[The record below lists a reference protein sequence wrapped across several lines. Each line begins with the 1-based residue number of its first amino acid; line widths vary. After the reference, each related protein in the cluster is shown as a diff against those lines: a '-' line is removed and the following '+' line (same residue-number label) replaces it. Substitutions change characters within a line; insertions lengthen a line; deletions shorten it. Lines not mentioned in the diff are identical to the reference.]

1 MSRVALITGGQ
12 QGIGLGIAR
21 ALRDAGYALA
31 LAAEQPPDAP
41 AVRAALADLGPGA
54 RYFRHDVQDVAGVAA
69 LLDQVEASFGPV
81 TTLVSNAGVP
91 ARVRG
96 DLLDVT
102 PDSFDFVLGVNL
114 RGGFFLA
121 QAVAARMLGHPA
133 NPYRAGQ
140 SGEGKSPPRVATLAQ
155 DGDAPARGGRGT
167 RPPGGRAGASP
178 SLRDGGE
185 NQETARTG
193 DKSESRGV
201 HPIALPYR
209 ALIFIT
215 SVSAEMATA
224 SRAEYCISKAGAAMM
239 AKLFALRL
247 APLGIGVFEVRPGII
262 ETAMTAGVAAHYAAR
277 IAEGLVPAARWG
289 QPFDIGSVVVPLA
302 QGQFAFATGAVI
314 AVDGGLSIA
323 RL

>member
-31 LAAEQPPDAP
+31 LAAEQSPDAP
-41 AVRAALADLGPGA
+41 AVRAALADLGAGA
-54 RYFRHDVQDVAGVAA
+54 RYFRHDVQDVAGVPA
-69 LLDQVEASFGPV
+69 LLDQVEASLGPV

-121 QAVAARMLGHPA
+121 QAVAARMQGQPA
-133 NPYRAGQ
+133 GPYR
-140 SGEGKSPPRVATLAQ
+140 S
-155 DGDAPARGGRGT
+155 
-167 RPPGGRAGASP
+167 
-178 SLRDGGE
+178 
-185 NQETARTG
+185 
-193 DKSESRGV
+193 
-201 HPIALPYR
+201 
-209 ALIFIT
+209 LIFIT
-215 SVSAEMATA
+215 SVSAEMAST

-247 APLGIGVFEVRPGII
+247 APLGIGVFELRPGII
-262 ETAMTAGVAAHYAAR
+262 ETAMTAGVAEQYAAR
-277 IAEGLVPAARWG
+277 IADGLVPAMRWG
-289 QPFDIGSVVVPLA
+289 QPGDIGSVVVPLA

>member
-21 ALRDAGYALA
+21 ALSAAGYALA

-133 NPYRAGQ
+133 NPYR
-140 SGEGKSPPRVATLAQ
+140 S
-155 DGDAPARGGRGT
+155 
-167 RPPGGRAGASP
+167 
-178 SLRDGGE
+178 
-185 NQETARTG
+185 
-193 DKSESRGV
+193 
-201 HPIALPYR
+201 
-209 ALIFIT
+209 LIFIT
-215 SVSAEMATA
+215 SVSAEMA
-224 SRAEYCISKAGAAMM
+224 SVERAEYCISKAGAAMM